1 MQETR
6 PFAWFDKRI
15 EWFWDDMTQHE
26 LLLYFYLVTVAD
38 MQTGCSCHSSREIT
52 SVLKIGPS
60 SLIKA
65 RKRLEKRRII
75 SVSKDELSN
84 RTIYQVL
91 PLPIMENERI
101 DIPRLVDVEQ
111 KKKPKSKKKKN
122 PADSQADQQER
133 NRQQLQKLQ
142 EMLDLE

>member
-6 PFAWFDKRI
+6 PFAWFDKRV

-26 LLLYFYLVTVAD
+26 LLLYFYLVTVGD

-52 SVLKIGPS
+52 RVLKIGPS

-65 RKRLEKRRII
+65 RKRLVKRRVIA
-75 SVSKDELSN
+75 VSKDELSN

-91 PLPIMENERI
+91 PLPILENDRI
-101 DIPRLVDVEQ
+101 DIPRLVDLDAE
-111 KKKPKSKKKKN
+111 KKAKSKKKK
-122 PADSQADQQER
+122 PIVSADDQQEN
-133 NRQQLQKLQ
+133 NRRQLLKLQ
-142 EMLDLE
+142 ELLDID